1 MGATNNRDQELTLS
15 NNIEEIQLKFSANK
29 DNSELIFPSNT
40 EDEKIKMH
48 TKGNYWFYHKQSHP
62 YDPPLLYTK
71 LLSNA
76 KNYIEIF
83 DPYFNV
89 NGNSN
94 DQCIFDY
101 IPSDTTL
108 KILTLKGIDK
118 QKSYLQDVLNTI
130 KLKIPSS
137 KNIRFGI
144 RVINKADDKMQN
156 FQFHDRFLI
165 IDQKTTYLI
174 GSSIG
179 YHIESNQSTG
189 IYMVNDDLS
198 ADFIKEIFVE
208 YWKAA
213 YECEIPIQ
221 YI

>member
-1 MGATNNRDQELTLS
+1 
-15 NNIEEIQLKFSANK
+15 
-29 DNSELIFPSNT
+29 
-40 EDEKIKMH
+40 
-48 TKGNYWFYHKQSHP
+48 
-62 YDPPLLYTK
+62 
-71 LLSNA
+71 
-76 KNYIEIF
+76 
-83 DPYFNV
+83 
-89 NGNSN
+89 
-94 DQCIFDY
+94 
-101 IPSDTTL
+101 
-108 KILTLKGIDK
+108 
-118 QKSYLQDVLNTI
+118 
-130 KLKIPSS
+130 
-137 KNIRFGI
+137 
-144 RVINKADDKMQN
+144 MQN